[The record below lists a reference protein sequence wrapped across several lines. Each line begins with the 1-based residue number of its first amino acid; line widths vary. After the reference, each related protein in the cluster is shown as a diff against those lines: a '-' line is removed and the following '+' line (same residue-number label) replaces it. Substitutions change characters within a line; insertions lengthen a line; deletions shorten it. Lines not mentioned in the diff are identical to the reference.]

1 MKKEKFIKDVEN
13 VMNKY
18 PDEFC
23 EDAREY
29 FEALKEVKS
38 ENKELITEKGKE
50 ILRTMREL
58 DKMVKAKD
66 IADAMGISSRTV
78 SGSLRK
84 LSTDGF
90 VEKIGKDPIIYA
102 LTDLG
107 KEIEI

>member
-1 MKKEKFIKDVEN
+1 MRKEKFINDIARLIK
-13 VMNKY
+13 KY
-18 PDEFC
+18 PEEFC
-23 EDAREY
+23 EESITY
-29 FEALKEVKS
+29 FNDLQEVK
-38 ENKELITEKGKE
+38 EEKELITEKGKA
-50 ILRTMREL
+50 ILKTMREL
-58 DKMVKAKD
+58 DKNVKAKD
-66 IADAMGISSRTV
+66 IADAMGVTSRTV

>member
-1 MKKEKFIKDVEN
+1 MRKEKFINDIARLIK
-13 VMNKY
+13 KY
-18 PDEFC
+18 PEEFC
-23 EDAREY
+23 EESITY
-29 FEALKEVKS
+29 FNDLQEVK
-38 ENKELITEKGKE
+38 EEKELITEKGKA
-50 ILRTMREL
+50 ILKTMREL
-58 DKMVKAKD
+58 DKNVKAKD
-66 IADAMGISSRTV
+66 IADAMGVSSRTV

>member
-1 MKKEKFIKDVEN
+1 MRKEKFINDIARLIK
-13 VMNKY
+13 KY
-18 PDEFC
+18 PEEFC
-23 EDAREY
+23 EESITY
-29 FEALKEVKS
+29 FNDLQEVK
-38 ENKELITEKGKE
+38 EEKELITEKGKA
-50 ILRTMREL
+50 ILKTMREL
-58 DKMVKAKD
+58 DKNVKAKD
-66 IADAMGISSRTV
+66 IADAMGLSSRTV